1 MVSTWFVNK
10 ARDLV
15 STGSRI
21 VSNLVE
27 IPSYP

>member
-15 STGSRI
+15 SDGSRMF
-21 VSNLVE
+21 SNLME
-27 IPSYP
+27 RPSYP

>member
-15 STGSRI
+15 SAGSI
-21 VSNLVE
+21 IFSNLVE
-27 IPSYP
+27 RPSYP